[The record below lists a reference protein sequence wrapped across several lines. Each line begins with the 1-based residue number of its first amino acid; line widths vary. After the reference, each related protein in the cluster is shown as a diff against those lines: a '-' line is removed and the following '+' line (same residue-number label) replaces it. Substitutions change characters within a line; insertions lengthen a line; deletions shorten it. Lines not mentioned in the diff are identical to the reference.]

1 MVTNPTDADFK
12 VGQRA
17 SYSHTKR
24 GTTSFGFGDVVK
36 VNKRTVEVID
46 RKYPNEERILV
57 DKALVYRL
65 REASELVDLTLTKEA
80 P

>member
-24 GTTSFGFGDVVK
+24 GTTSFGFGDIVK
-36 VNKRTVEVID
+36 VNKRTVEVVD
-46 RKYPNEERILV
+46 RKYPNEEHILV
-57 DKALVYRL
+57 DKALVHWL
-65 REASELVDLTLTKEA
+65 REQSELLVLKEA